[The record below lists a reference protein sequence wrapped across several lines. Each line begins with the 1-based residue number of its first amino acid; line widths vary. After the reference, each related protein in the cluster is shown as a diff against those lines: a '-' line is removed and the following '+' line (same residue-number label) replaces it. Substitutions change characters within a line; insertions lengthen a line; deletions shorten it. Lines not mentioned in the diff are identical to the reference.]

1 MNEAMQSVER
11 VTGIM
16 GEIEAAALEQSD
28 GIEQVNKAVSQIDE
42 VTQHNAAL
50 VEEAAAA
57 AKSLEEQ
64 AAVLRD
70 AVAVFRVDG
79 AQSAGAADGRSL
91 SRADTRR
98 PVLPARDASPL
109 QVA

>member
-1 MNEAMQSVER
+1 VAEASRTMNEAMQSVER

-16 GEIEAAALEQSD
+16 GEIEAAALQQSD

-70 AVAVFRVDG
+70 AVAVFRVTEIPSGTGIRVRANVDSG
-79 AQSAGAADGRSL
+79 IT
-91 SRADTRR
+91 SRALRET
-98 PVLPARDASPL
+98 V
-109 QVA
+109 